1 MRYSTYRGHSRQ
13 AGFTLV
19 EMATVLVIVG
29 LLLGMAFKGK
39 DLIDGARVKSIYASS
54 SKIQTAM
61 QVFFERYQAYPGDG
75 CSSTAKTPAECVGD
89 ASNPKDGLIL
99 GEAEASQFWSMLIQN
114 SRLLAAADQKMPGGV
129 LWAVAK
135 GEDGKGGTAAG
146 SSWLVAQGLDE
157 KVVDIR
163 YACALDQ
170 QFDDGDP
177 TTGEIRSSATGTKDS
192 PTGYSADADCWS
204 KSGSAA
210 LSIRL
215 LP

>member
-1 MRYSTYRGHSRQ
+1 MALYTYRGPSRQ

-39 DLIDGARVKSIYASS
+39 DLIDGARVKSIYASA
-54 SKIQTAM
+54 SKVQSAM
-61 QVFFERYQAYPGDG
+61 QIFFERYQAYPGDG
-75 CSSTAKTPAECVGD
+75 CTSTASNPADCVGD
-89 ASNPKDGLIL
+89 VSNAKDGLIL
-99 GEAEASQFWSMLIQN
+99 GDAEITQFWNMLIKN
-114 SRLLAAADQKMPGGV
+114 SKLLAAADQKMPGGV

-135 GEDGKGGTAAG
+135 GEEGKGGSEAG
-146 SSWLVAQGLDE
+146 SSWLVAQGLDQ

-163 YACALDQ
+163 YVCALDQ

-177 TTGEIRSSATGTKDS
+177 STGEIRSNALAGKDGVTS
-192 PTGYSADADCWS
+192 YNAESDCWG
-204 KSGSAA
+204 KSGLAA